1 MMCRVFTA
9 QSPHRF
15 KKISRSVRISGH
27 STSIRLEA
35 AFWDALKDMAQREG
49 LSTAKLISA
58 LYDEALALPGGM
70 SNLASVLRTV
80 CLLYLEERNTQIVF
94 GRNA

>member
-1 MMCRVFTA
+1 MMCRLLTA

-15 KKISRSVRISGH
+15 TKISRSVRISGH
-27 STSIRLEA
+27 STSVRLEA
-35 AFWDALKDMAQREG
+35 AFWDALKNMAQMEG

-80 CLLYLEERNTQIVF
+80 CLLYLEERNTQSVF
-94 GRNA
+94 RRNA